1 MNNMSELVRG
11 GTFCLSQAG
20 LAEGTNDH
28 TITIAASNGAGVDYC
43 INGYMYHK
51 ADADNIDPTSCT
63 EQALGTT
70 CLYIFT
76 LNSSGTLDTIKGV
89 EVDSDDLAA
98 GQAVHWPSPAV
109 DTCPIGGM
117 KIVTGATAF
126 QVGVDDI
133 TDDIGTGSVTFYNFF
148 AVPDEPITS

>member
-1 MNNMSELVRG
+1 MNLSELVRG
-11 GTFCLSQAG
+11 GTFCLSKAG
-20 LAEGTNDH
+20 MAEGSGDAGVA
-28 TITIAASNGAGVDYC
+28 IAAPNGAGVDFC
-43 INGYMYHK
+43 IDGKMYHK
-51 ADADNIDPTSCT
+51 ADAASIDPTSCT

-76 LNSSGTLDTIKGV
+76 LTSGGTLDTIKGT

-98 GQAVHWPSPAV
+98 GKAVHWPLPAV

-117 KIVTGATAF
+117 KIVTGTTAF

-133 TDDIGTGSVTFYNFF
+133 TDDIGTGSVTFYDLFS
-148 AVPDEPITS
+148 VPDEPVVS